1 MALPLTEALPLAESL
16 VERVRCITLR
26 CEIAG
31 SVRRRKENVKDIELV
46 AIVDDYEGLYKRLA
60 EAGRFIKPGV
70 PDIIDWPAKPG
81 AKYVRML
88 LNEELKL
95 DLFIANKDNW
105 GGIYTMRTGSGVG
118 PDGNPYN
125 GFVPRLFSR
134 WKRVSKGGKMTG
146 GQPTLPDG
154 TMLSVPEEEDF
165 FALCKAKWIPAEER
179 IDGNAVHSTRE
190 K

>member
-1 MALPLTEALPLAESL
+1 MDLTEALSLGESL
-16 VERVRCITLR
+16 LERIRCVTDR

-31 SVRRRKENVKDIELV
+31 SVRRRKPIVKDVELV
-46 AIVDDYEGLYKRLA
+46 ALVSDYEGLYRRLA
-60 EAGRFIKPGV
+60 PAGRFIKPGV
-70 PDIIDWPAKPG
+70 PGVVDWPPKHG

-88 LNEELKL
+88 LSEGIKL
-95 DLFIANKDNW
+95 DLFIATPDNW

-118 PDGNPYN
+118 PDGAAYN

-134 WKRVSKGGKMTG
+134 WKRVSKGGRMSG

-154 TMLSVPEEEDF
+154 TMLSVPEEQDYF
-165 FALCKAKWIPAEER
+165 DLCRVRWVPPEER
-179 IDGNAVHSTRE
+179 VDGNAVKSNKE